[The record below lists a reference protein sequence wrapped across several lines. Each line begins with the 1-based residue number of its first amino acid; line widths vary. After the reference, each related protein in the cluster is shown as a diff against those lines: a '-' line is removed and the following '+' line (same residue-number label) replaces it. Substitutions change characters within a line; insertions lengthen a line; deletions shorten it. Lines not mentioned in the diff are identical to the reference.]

1 MHMLITLF
9 VLVAAFAPTA
19 SAQNTLSGRVVDA
32 RSGQPL
38 EGVNIRI
45 EDTSYGAVSDA
56 EGEYLIE
63 NLAPGDYRL
72 SASRIGYLP
81 KKQIAVSSG
90 LSAPVDIALTPTV
103 LEAKSVTVLA
113 TRARERETP
122 VAFANID
129 RGHIERTLTTADV
142 PAMLSE
148 VPNVHTWSLAG
159 NGIGYSYLSIRG
171 FQQERIAVM
180 INGVPLNDPETHQVY
195 WVNMPDL
202 MESVEDIQ
210 VQRGVGSAVYG
221 ASAVGGSVNLVT
233 GTFNQAPGISFSSV
247 LGSYDTRKF
256 SAEFNSGWVRDRYQ
270 MYGRLSRVT
279 SDGYRDQSWSD
290 LRSYYFGA
298 VRHGRESTLRFDFF
312 GGSEKTHFAFFGATK
327 EQLAANRRA
336 NPFSPYEEAK
346 DDFTQPHYQLNHTW
360 QPAEHL
366 LLANTL
372 YLIKGDGFFKDQDF
386 GNPDHVRLDHL
397 DISHYGWLPRVTWE
411 HGKGAFTAG
420 GELRTNSTRH
430 WGEALGAAMID
441 GSEVGSVR
449 SPRLYDYDA
458 DKLTAGLFAREVYRI
473 GGRLSLNG
481 DLILLGHFF
490 EIGDD
495 RVAAAERIGDFDY
508 FFFMPRLGANYNLND
523 EVNLF
528 GSFSV
533 GRREPALTNIFD
545 PAFFFGDP
553 DRRQGFLKYD
563 PTTNT
568 VSDPRLEAEKLNDWE
583 LGAGYVKPWLLA
595 KANLYRMDFD
605 DEIVATGTV
614 LNTGGFEHRNAGRST
629 HQGIELSATVRP
641 TERLTVSGD
650 ASFSDNTL
658 ERFADRSLEGNEIPN
673 FPSRLANLRVSY
685 SAFGLWISARL
696 RHVGSYY
703 FDLHNSTDNEVDAYT
718 TLNLRTSYRLEQR
731 LDARVVEPSF
741 EINNLLNAQYES
753 WGGLFFGTPTWI
765 PAAGRS
771 VLFSLRVSL

>member
-1 MHMLITLF
+1 MHALVTLTL
-9 VLVAAFAPTA
+9 LVAVFIQTA
-19 SAQNTLSGRVVDA
+19 DAQRTLSGRVVDA

-38 EGVNIRI
+38 EGVNLRI
-45 EDTSYGAVSDA
+45 EGTAYGAISDA
-56 EGEYLIE
+56 NGEYRIE
-63 NLAPGDYRL
+63 NLTPGDYQL

-81 KKQIAVSSG
+81 RKRIAVSD
-90 LSAPVDIALTPTV
+90 LATPVDISLTPTV

-122 VAFANID
+122 VAFTNID

-142 PAMLSE
+142 PTMLSE

-210 VQRGVGSAVYG
+210 VQRGVGSSVYG

-233 GTFNQAPGISFSSV
+233 GTFNQVEGISVSSV
-247 LGSYDTRKF
+247 LGSFDTRKF
-256 SAEFNSGWVRDRYQ
+256 AAEFNSGWVRERYQ
-270 MYGRLSRVT
+270 MYARLSRVT

-298 VRHGRESTLRFDFF
+298 VRHGRDSTLRFDFF
-312 GGSEKTHFAFFGATK
+312 GGNEKTHFAFFGATK

-346 DDFTQPHYQLNHTW
+346 DDFTQPHYQVSHTW
-360 QPAEHL
+360 QAADHL
-366 LLANTL
+366 LLTNTL
-372 YLIKGDGFFKDQDF
+372 YYIKGDGFFKDQDF
-386 GNPDHVRLDHL
+386 NNPDHVRLDHL
-397 DISHYGWLPRVTWE
+397 DISHYGWLPRVAWD
-411 HGKGAFTAG
+411 HQGGSLTAG
-420 GELRTNSTRH
+420 GELRTNLTRH
-430 WGEALGAAMID
+430 WGEVLGSATVA
-441 GSEVGSVR
+441 GGKEGSVR

-458 DKLTAGLFAREVYRI
+458 DKITAGLFAKEVYRV
-473 GGRLSLNG
+473 GERLSLNG
-481 DLILLGHFF
+481 DLSLLGHFF

-495 RVAAAERIGDFDY
+495 RIVAAEEISNFDY
-508 FFFMPRLGANYNLND
+508 FFFMPRVGANYNLTD
-523 EVNLF
+523 EMNLF
-528 GSFSV
+528 GSFSI

-563 PTTNT
+563 PTNNT
-568 VSDPRLEAEKLNDWE
+568 LSNPRLDAEKLNDWE
-583 LGAGYVKPWLLA
+583 FGAGYVKPWLLA

-629 HQGIELSATVRP
+629 HQGIELSATLRP
-641 TERLTVSGD
+641 TERVTVSGD
-650 ASFSDNTL
+650 VAFSDNTL
-658 ERFADRSLEGNEIPN
+658 ERFSDRSLQGNEIPN

-685 SAFGLWISARL
+685 SAHGFWISARL

-703 FDLHNSTDNEVDAYT
+703 FDLQNSAGNQVDAYS
-718 TLNLRTSYRLEQR
+718 TLNLRTSYRLQHR
-731 LDARVVEPSF
+731 LDARVIEPSF
-741 EINNLLNAQYES
+741 EINNLLNAKYES

-765 PAAGRS
+765 PAAGRNF
-771 VLFSLRVSL
+771 LFSLRVSL